1 LCVTVLSAHY
11 KQPCVLQK
19 AVAVFKPKTNRNAS
33 SSTLTRQERQ
43 LVADLAIKPKQ
54 ANGKQH
60 GNAKAMCWQYVG
72 AMYRVSDD
80 LVVDDTR
87 LYCSPCLESN
97 QKSGQ
102 HQCHISSVTS
112 FAKSTAS
119 GSINQHLSLKH
130 GIVTARESTLSTMEK
145 YLTKYD
151 QSSSGTS
158 MATSTHELNRDI
170 TIWFCRDLLPFE
182 EVEKEGFLAFIEK
195 NFLNCQVPTAATL
208 SITALNDVYQ
218 SCLQRVKLYIKD
230 VPSICVMFDGWTDKY
245 RARPFVGIRV
255 SFIKDWKYHVVSL
268 SCQVLVG
275 HTGQQL
281 ADHVS
286 SVINSFFSDPKKMF
300 RSTCHDGAANMFKA
314 SKVLKVDYFQHC
326 VAHGLHLLLT
336 VDSLNHVPEVQELL
350 QKCRIIVSK
359 LHFKSYLLSD
369 ELAAKADRVEVDRL
383 SARIA
388 AVSEIQE
395 LDDTFPVA
403 DNEDASEDNTGNCD
417 AKQSSGHQHTTLKLS
432 CPTRWNSSLVML
444 ESIRDLHSEVQNA
457 LKKIG
462 HAELCINAEELD
474 MIKELASFLK
484 EFETFTDLV
493 SSAGPTLSLIS
504 LMELKIRKMC
514 KNLSNDDTWL
524 KAVKNKIAANVGRR
538 LKSNEAAKIQRI
550 LDPDTKGIV
559 ARETAVAMLLAAAT
573 KCSERGIISSEDEP
587 GTILLKTA
595 I

>member
-1 LCVTVLSAHY
+1 MFY
-11 KQPCVLQK
+11 KLQK
-19 AVAVFKPKTNRNAS
+19 TAAISQQKTNRNAS
-33 SSTLTRQERQ
+33 TSTLTRQERQ
-43 LVADLAIKPKQ
+43 LVADLAIKPRQ
-54 ANGKQH
+54 ANRKQH

-72 AMYRVSDD
+72 ALYRVSDD

-102 HQCHISSVTS
+102 QQCHISSVTS
-112 FAKSTAS
+112 FAMSTAS

-130 GIVTARESTLSTMEK
+130 GVVIAKESTLSTMEK

-151 QSSSGTS
+151 QSPSGSGTS
-158 MATSTHELNRDI
+158 LATSAHELNRDI
-170 TIWFCRDLLPFE
+170 AIWFCRDLLPFE
-182 EVEKEGFLAFIEK
+182 EVEKDGFLAFFEK
-195 NFLNCQVPTAATL
+195 NFPNCRVPTAATL

-218 SCLQRVKLYIKD
+218 SCLQRVKLYLKD
-230 VPSICVMFDGWTDKY
+230 VPAICIMFDGWTDKY

-255 SFIKDWKYHVVSL
+255 NFIKDWKYHVVSL

-286 SVINSFFSDPKKMF
+286 SVVNSFFSDPKKMF

-336 VDSLNHVPEVQELL
+336 VDSLNDVTEVQELL
-350 QKCRIIVSK
+350 QKCRTIVSK

-369 ELAAKADRVEVDRL
+369 ELASAADRVEVDRL
-383 SARIA
+383 TARIA
-388 AVSEIQE
+388 AATKIQE
-395 LDDTFPVA
+395 LDDTFPVV
-403 DNEDASEDNTGNCD
+403 DNEDAGEDSNFD
-417 AKQSSGHQHTTLKLS
+417 AKQSRGRQHTTLKLS
-432 CPTRWNSSLVML
+432 CPTRWNSSLVMI

-462 HAELCINAEELD
+462 HAELCIHAEELD
-474 MIKELASFLK
+474 MLKQLASFLK

-514 KNLSNDDTWL
+514 KILPNDDAWL
-524 KAVKNKIAANVGRR
+524 KAVKNKVAANVGRR

-559 ARETAVAMLLAAAT
+559 ARDTAAALLLEAAT
-573 KCSERGIISSEDEP
+573 KCSERGIISLEDEP
-587 GTILLKTA
+587 GMILLKTK
-595 I
+595 ILH